1 MINFKRFFITIIA
14 LCSANFAF
22 ADSYIMISD
31 YDISE
36 IKCSDESVVSVKA
49 LTTLSNE
56 RKSIIVSS
64 IKDGQTEFTIKVKNK
79 IHTYKVD
86 INNNKMTISGDKSTK
101 ILPIDL
107 PPEAL
112 PTTEECSK

>member
-1 MINFKRFFITIIA
+1 MIPKYQVGDVI
-14 LCSANFAF
+14 L
-22 ADSYIMISD
+22 
-31 YDISE
+31 
-36 IKCSDESVVSVKA
+36 VK
-49 LTTLSNE
+49 E
-56 RKSIIVSS
+56 
-64 IKDGQTEFTIKVKNK
+64 TEFTIKVKNK

-112 PTTEECSK
+112 PTTEECNK

>member
-1 MINFKRFFITIIA
+1 MINFKRFLITIVA
-14 LCSANFAF
+14 LCSANLAF

-36 IKCSDESVVSVKA
+36 IKCNDESIVSVKA

-56 RKSIIVSS
+56 KKSLIVSS
-64 IKDGQTEFTIKVKNK
+64 IKDGQTEFSIKVKNK
-79 IHTYKVD
+79 IRTYKID
-86 INNNKMTISGDKSTK
+86 IKNDKITITGDKATK

-112 PTTEECSK
+112 PTTEECNK